1 MLIGH
6 SQETNKNTQNQSTR
20 NLQLNAYGDFNDLP
34 RRTVSGKVLRDKA
47 FKIVNNPTQSMMG
60 INAYSHQLQVFLIKK
75 SGGANTQTGTGTIS
89 EDQQL
94 GNESHKPYKNW
105 DVRHVLILSR

>member
-6 SQETNKNTQNQSTR
+6 SQKTNKNTQNQSTR
-20 NLQLNAYGDFNDLP
+20 NLQLNAYGYFNDLP
-34 RRTVSGKVLRDKA
+34 RRTVSGKLLRDKA

-60 INAYSHQLQVFLIKK
+60 INAYSHQLQVFLI
-75 SGGANTQTGTGTIS
+75 IS